1 MSIRYANLPASPR
14 SREKPMPAA
23 KAPPIEL
30 SSDHERQLKA
40 LARAHSTPQKL
51 AERYASSCSP
61 RMAGR
66 ERDGRGTR
74 YLAQDS
80 RPLAP
85 PLAGG
90 GNLRG
95 RGRASERRATFRRAG
110 HLHAGQICQIHDAG
124 LRRLRTAGRLAA
136 YAPRLDR
143 RRAANA
149 TSPVPSSNSEA
160 GSGTSAVEMVIDWML
175 ASAAIVWPLLF
186 QSPISTPDS

>member
-23 KAPPIEL
+23 KAPPIEH

-110 HLHAGQICQIHDAG
+110 HLHAGQICQI
-124 LRRLRTAGRLAA
+124 
-136 YAPRLDR
+136 P
-143 RRAANA
+143 A
-149 TSPVPSSNSEA
+149 T
-160 GSGTSAVEMVIDWML
+160 
-175 ASAAIVWPLLF
+175 
-186 QSPISTPDS
+186 STPDRSARFMTLACEDSERLDVSRLTRLAWIAAVPPTPRARCRVATARPARGPRPWRW